1 MDIKEMI
8 SVLSS
13 HNIYIIFIIM
23 FLESLNLTG
32 IPSTIILPA
41 IGILISL
48 NNLSI
53 IKILLLTIF
62 ASILGNIVFYFIS
75 YKFGSKIY
83 DYLYNK
89 FPKLQK
95 CFDKAMNMSNKYGT
109 KICLFGRL
117 IPSIRSWIS
126 LVTGIFK
133 VKLRDFLLYS
143 SIGIFIWDIL
153 LILVGYLIPIKY

>member
-1 MDIKEMI
+1 
-8 SVLSS
+8 
-13 HNIYIIFIIM
+13 M
-23 FLESLNLTG
+23 FLESLNLSG
-32 IPSTIILPA
+32 IPSTILLPA
-41 IGILISL
+41 IGIFITI
-48 NNLSI
+48 NNLNFFNVF
-53 IKILLLTIF
+53 LLTIS
-62 ASILGNIVFYFIS
+62 ASILGNILFYLIA

-126 LVTGIFK
+126 LVAGIFK

>member
-32 IPSTIILPA
+32 IPSTILLPA
-41 IGILISL
+41 IGIFITI
-48 NNLSI
+48 NNLNFFNVF
-53 IKILLLTIF
+53 LLTIS
-62 ASILGNIVFYFIS
+62 ASILGNILFYLIA

-126 LVTGIFK
+126 LVAGIFK